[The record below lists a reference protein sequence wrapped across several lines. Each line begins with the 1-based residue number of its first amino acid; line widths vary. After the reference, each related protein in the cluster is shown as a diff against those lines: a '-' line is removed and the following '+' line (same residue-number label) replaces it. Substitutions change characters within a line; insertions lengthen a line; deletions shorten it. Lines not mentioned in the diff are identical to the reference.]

1 MRTRDFW
8 YQSFDILDDHKKIS
22 IKVFFL
28 ARLFGKINFYVY
40 LCGRLLKIMERNLF
54 IELLEDG
61 DKVSLYS
68 PHFEGE
74 EYSEFE
80 KFLLTYKDTYPD
92 DVRQLVY
99 RLDIIKRDG
108 AADRHFRYEGT
119 KRDRVMALPSHLETT
134 SLRLYLLNIQAKILI
149 LGNGGLKNT
158 ATYQE
163 DENLY
168 RQVKLLQKIDIKLKQ
183 REKDK
188 VIVVT
193 GTELLGELSFII
205 DDE

>member
-1 MRTRDFW
+1 
-8 YQSFDILDDHKKIS
+8 
-22 IKVFFL
+22 
-28 ARLFGKINFYVY
+28 
-40 LCGRLLKIMERNLF
+40 MERNLF

-61 DKVSLYS
+61 EKVSLYS

-80 KFLLTYKDTYPD
+80 RFLLTYKDTFPD

-108 AADRHFRYEGT
+108 ARDMHFRYEGT
-119 KRDRVMALPSHLETT
+119 RRDRVMALPSHLETT

-149 LGNGGLKNT
+149 LGNGGLKQT
-158 ATYQE
+158 AKYQE
-163 DENLY
+163 DENLN
-168 RQVKLLQKIDIKLKQ
+168 RQVRMLQKIDIELKL

-193 GTELLGELSFII
+193 GTELLGELSFTIE
-205 DDE
+205 DNE

>member
-1 MRTRDFW
+1 MFIFAAD
-8 YQSFDILDDHKKIS
+8 LDVD
-22 IKVFFL
+22 
-28 ARLFGKINFYVY
+28 
-40 LCGRLLKIMERNLF
+40 MERNLL

-61 DKVSLYS
+61 EKVSLYS

-92 DVRQLVY
+92 DVR
-99 RLDIIKRDG
+99 
-108 AADRHFRYEGT
+108 H
-119 KRDRVMALPSHLETT
+119 RDRVMALPSHLETT

-158 ATYQE
+158 ATYEE
-163 DENLY
+163 DENLH
-168 RQVKLLQKIDIKLKQ
+168 RQVKLLQKIDIELKQ
-183 REKDK
+183 KERNK

-193 GTELLGELSFII
+193 GTELLGELCFTI

>member
-1 MRTRDFW
+1 M
-8 YQSFDILDDHKKIS
+8 
-22 IKVFFL
+22 
-28 ARLFGKINFYVY
+28 
-40 LCGRLLKIMERNLF
+40 IMERNLL

-61 DKVSLYS
+61 EKVSLYS

-80 KFLLTYKDTYPD
+80 NFLLMYKDTYPD

-108 AADRHFRYEGT
+108 AEDRHFRYEGS

-134 SLRLYLLNIQAKILI
+134 SLRLYLLNIQSKILI
-149 LGNGGLKNT
+149 LGNGGLKKT

-163 DENLY
+163 DENLH
-168 RQVKLLQKIDIKLKQ
+168 RQVRTLQKIDLEMKQ
-183 REKDK
+183 REKEN
-188 VIVVT
+188 VIVVK
-193 GTELLGELSFII
+193 GSELLGELSFTI
-205 DDE
+205 DVE

>member
-1 MRTRDFW
+1 M
-8 YQSFDILDDHKKIS
+8 K
-22 IKVFFL
+22 
-28 ARLFGKINFYVY
+28 
-40 LCGRLLKIMERNLF
+40 RNLL

-108 AADRHFRYEGT
+108 ASDRHFRYEGT

-149 LGNGGLKNT
+149 LGNGGLKST

-163 DENLY
+163 DVNLHKC
-168 RQVKLLQKIDIKLKQ
+168 VKTLQKIDIEIKERERQ
-183 REKDK
+183 R
-188 VIVVT
+188 VIVIK
-193 GTELLGELSFII
+193 GTELLGELSFTI
-205 DDE
+205 DDET

>member
-1 MRTRDFW
+1 MFIFAADLEI
-8 YQSFDILDDHKKIS
+8 D
-22 IKVFFL
+22 
-28 ARLFGKINFYVY
+28 
-40 LCGRLLKIMERNLF
+40 MERNLL

-61 DKVSLYS
+61 EKVSLYS

-74 EYSEFE
+74 DYSEFE

-108 AADRHFRYEGT
+108 ARDMHFRYEGSR
-119 KRDRVMALPSHLETT
+119 RDRVMALPSHLETT

-149 LGNGGLKNT
+149 LGNGGLKST
-158 ATYQE
+158 ATYEE
-163 DENLY
+163 DENLH
-168 RQVKLLQKIDIKLKQ
+168 RQVKLLQKIDIEIKQ
-183 REKDK
+183 RERNK

-193 GTELLGELSFII
+193 GTELLGELSFTI

>member
-1 MRTRDFW
+1 M
-8 YQSFDILDDHKKIS
+8 QNQLLCL
-22 IKVFFL
+22 FL
-28 ARLFGKINFYVY
+28 WQIIEKM
-40 LCGRLLKIMERNLF
+40 KRNLL

-61 DKVSLYS
+61 EKVSLYS

-80 KFLLTYKDTYPD
+80 KVLLTYQDTYPD

-108 AADRHFRYEGT
+108 AEDRHFRYEGT
-119 KRDRVMALPSHLETT
+119 KRDRIMALPSHLETT

-149 LGNGGLKNT
+149 LGNGGLKQT

-163 DENLY
+163 DENLH
-168 RQVKLLQKIDIKLKQ
+168 RQVKTLQKIDIELKQ
-183 REKDK
+183 REKEK
-188 VIVVT
+188 VIIVT
-193 GTELLGELSFII
+193 GTELLGELSFTI

>member
-1 MRTRDFW
+1 M
-8 YQSFDILDDHKKIS
+8 
-22 IKVFFL
+22 
-28 ARLFGKINFYVY
+28 
-40 LCGRLLKIMERNLF
+40 IMERNLL

-61 DKVSLYS
+61 EKVSLYS

-80 KFLLTYKDTYPD
+80 NFLLMYKDKYPD

-108 AADRHFRYEGT
+108 AEDRHFRYEGS

-134 SLRLYLLNIQAKILI
+134 SLRLYLLNIQSKILI
-149 LGNGGLKNT
+149 LGNGGLKKT

-163 DENLY
+163 DENLH
-168 RQVKLLQKIDIKLKQ
+168 RQVRTLQKIDLEMKQ
-183 REKDK
+183 REKEN
-188 VIVVT
+188 VIVVK
-193 GTELLGELSFII
+193 GSELLGELSFTI
-205 DDE
+205 DVE